1 MATPRLKDI
10 AGELGLSVTTVS
22 RALAGYDDV
31 SPQTRHRVLAAAEAL
46 GYVPDATAQRLQKQR
61 TRTVGFVIPT
71 FGPRFAD
78 PFFSELLAGIG
89 NEAARRGYDVLISTL
104 APGPDELNVYR
115 RYVLSRRADGMIVV
129 RTRQDDPRVRFLV
142 ENGFPFVAFGR
153 TNQGL
158 DFPWVDVDGAA
169 GMRQAVAHLAQLGHR
184 RIGYIRGPHDVMF
197 SAVRWQG
204 FCQAMAEHG
213 LPIEPQWIAHGDL
226 SQGGGRAIAGQLLDG
241 PSRPTALLAG
251 NDLMALGAIV
261 AAQERQLVVGRDISI
276 VGFDDIGPA
285 EHAHPPLTTIR
296 QPIYRIA
303 TMVTAMLIQLLEGET
318 IQDPHVLL
326 TPELIIRQ
334 STGPTSGASD
344 AAGDVSQAA

>member
-10 AGELGLSVTTVS
+10 AGALGLSVTTVS

-31 SPQTRHRVLAAAEAL
+31 SEQTRQRVLTAAEAI

-61 TRTVGFVIPT
+61 TRTIGFVIPT

-89 NEAARRGYDVLISTL
+89 NEAARRGYDVLISTV
-104 APGPDELNVYR
+104 APGPDELGVYR
-115 RYVLSRRADGMIVV
+115 RHVRSRRVDGLIVV
-129 RTRQDDPRVRFLV
+129 RTRQDDPRVRYLV
-142 ENGFPFVAFGR
+142 ESGFPFVAFGR
-153 TNQGL
+153 TNQDL
-158 DFPWVDVDGAA
+158 TFPWVDVDGAA

-184 RIGYIRGPHDVMF
+184 RIGYIRGPQDVMF

-204 FCQAMAEHG
+204 FCQAMAEHD
-213 LPIEPQWIAHGDL
+213 LPIEPQWILYGDL
-226 SQGGGRAIAGQLLDG
+226 SQGSGRAVAGQLLDG
-241 PSRPTALLAG
+241 SSRPTALLVG

-276 VGFDDIGPA
+276 IGFDDIGPA

-303 TMVTAMLIQLLEGET
+303 TMVTAMLVQLLEGET
-318 IQDPHVLL
+318 IQEPHVLL
-326 TPELIIRQ
+326 MPELVVRH
-334 STGPTSGASD
+334 STGRVSSATD
-344 AAGDVSQAA
+344 TAGTVEIG